1 MALGK
6 VLLWH
11 VQNKVLHEIWA
22 RLDGGLMPIES
33 FSSSE
38 FFVFD
43 STFGKVNMYALFHAL
58 SFLCIKSTDML
69 WMRLWNDEDDDGLAI
84 DTWWHVLW
92 KPLYYFVDAI
102 DGNSRNTTVT
112 RNRNTANRTISCY
125 LPLLLSQTNPILFF
139 LTSFSFY
146 TYRLTIFSGF
156 LHSFHFILTYSFGS
170 LLS

>member
-43 STFGKVNMYALFHAL
+43 STFGKGQYVCSVPCVEF
-58 SFLCIKSTDML
+58 S
-69 WMRLWNDEDDDGLAI
+69 
-84 DTWWHVLW
+84 
-92 KPLYYFVDAI
+92 LYQVY
-102 DGNSRNTTVT
+102 
-112 RNRNTANRTISCY
+112 
-125 LPLLLSQTNPILFF
+125 
-139 LTSFSFY
+139 
-146 TYRLTIFSGF
+146 
-156 LHSFHFILTYSFGS
+156 
-170 LLS
+170 